1 MSDLIIVRHYEPS
14 PPDELAELLHRVYT
28 HLLGIALPD
37 EHLTPPQDHST
48 ITDRGMDENST
59 LRSRLE

>member
-1 MSDLIIVRHYEPS
+1 MSDLVIVRHYEPS

-28 HLLGIALPD
+28 RLLGIALP

-48 ITDRGMDENST
+48 MDDRGMDENST